1 MARIYKGQTPPKPPS
16 PGPGPGPGPKP
27 GESNTSASDLG
38 IGTTFQS
45 PDVGQKTRTAYT
57 RAFGNG
63 VTSDPSLGWGESRKQ
78 YTWQEPSRP
87 RYDIIDEYL
96 NEKERDAMR
105 EEEDFYSHMQDLY
118 EELLRLRFL
127 RDRWS
132 EEPSLPPIYIED
144 LVWS

>member
-1 MARIYKGQTPPKPPS
+1 MDQEGY
-16 PGPGPGPGPKP
+16 
-27 GESNTSASDLG
+27 TS
-38 IGTTFQS
+38 TTFQS

-57 RAFGNG
+57 RAYGNG
-63 VTSDPSLGWGESRKQ
+63 VPSDPSLGWGESRKQ
-78 YTWQEPSRP
+78 YTGQEPNRP

-96 NEKERDAMR
+96 NEKVRDAMR
-105 EEEDFYSHMQDLY
+105 EEEDFYFHMQDLY

-144 LVWS
+144 LVWA